1 MWTPDGE
8 WDDLDN
14 DWVSIAIGVAAAL
27 LIALAFLFTAGCGPV
42 RPGKVDVRGSQGPPL
57 PAQQEP
63 ACVGDECG
71 VPSPR

>member
-1 MWTPDGE
+1 MWKSDGE

-14 DWVSIAIGVAAAL
+14 DWVSIAIGIGAAGIL
-27 LIALAFLFTAGCGPV
+27 LLAFLLSAGCGPV
-42 RPGKVDVRGSQGPPL
+42 RSGKVDVRGSQGPAL
-57 PAQQEP
+57 PSQEEP